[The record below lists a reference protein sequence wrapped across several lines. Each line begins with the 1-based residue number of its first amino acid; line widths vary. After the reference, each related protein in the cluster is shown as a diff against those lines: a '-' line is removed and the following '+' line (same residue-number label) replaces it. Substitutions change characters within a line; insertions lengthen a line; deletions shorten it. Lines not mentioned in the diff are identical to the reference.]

1 MVMPYSL
8 TTSGSIVIDESVT
21 ILIFAIY
28 FYTLPKNVLLS
39 LYQKTRGF
47 AVKDIHSCFLSRLRQ
62 KNLYYEGHGHGQ
74 CLDHPRAIHGGL
86 LQRQRPHRRP
96 FFDLKSKD
104 FRYRLAH

>member
-62 KNLYYEGHGHGQ
+62 KNLYCEGHGLGQ
-74 CLDHPRAIHGGL
+74 YLDHPRAIHGGL